1 MTINPKFIEFMKDL
15 AIGNFTELLKLTDNG
30 VKAIKEM
37 LEISGLNQKND
48 RINLDISKCY
58 QEIGK
63 EVYKNNSTI
72 NNPVIKES
80 IQTINKYEKEIEEN
94 LLKIEKLKLKAK
106 EEGAT
111 ETDLKV
117 VQDALVQFKNKNI
130 SVTIPSKKKNSK
142 TKVAKKNNNKKNK
155 PKTITKKKK

>member
-1 MTINPKFIEFMKDL
+1 MKKIGITADCSSGVEYAPFKHNIKITRTTINFNGQI
-15 AIGNFTELLKLTDNG
+15 LTDG
-30 VKAIKEM
+30 IDVTADQFYEM
-37 LEISGLNQKND
+37 LENS
-48 RINLDISKCY
+48 DIVPTTAAPLVG
-58 QEIGK
+58 E
-63 EVYKNNSTI
+63 
-72 NNPVIKES
+72 
-80 IQTINKYEKEIEEN
+80 INKRCLEW
-94 LLKIEKLKLKAK
+94 K